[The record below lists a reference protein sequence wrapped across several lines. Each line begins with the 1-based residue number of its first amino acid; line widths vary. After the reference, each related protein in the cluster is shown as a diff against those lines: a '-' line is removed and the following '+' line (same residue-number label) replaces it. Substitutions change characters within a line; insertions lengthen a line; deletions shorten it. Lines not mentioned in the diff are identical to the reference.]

1 MSHFARVENGIVTSV
16 IVAEED
22 FIATG
27 AVGHGWIQT
36 SYRTIGNQ
44 HPEGRPLRGNYA
56 GIGYTYDSV
65 NDVFIAPKPYDNWVL
80 DTATWLWNPPVAM
93 PVDEYFYTWN
103 QETTAWDKG
112 DLRPIPE
119 PTPEPVIEAPVE
131 PVVEAVVEPVV
142 ESAPVDSPVVEPE
155 VAVETPVE
163 PVVEAP
169 AETTPQQPV

>member
-1 MSHFARVENGIVTSV
+1 MSHFAKVENGIVTSV

-36 SYRTIGNQ
+36 SYNTHGNQ
-44 HPEGRPLRGNYA
+44 HPQGRPLRGNYA
-56 GIGYTYDSV
+56 GIGYTYDDV
-65 NDVFIAPKPYDNWVL
+65 NDVFIAPQPYSNWVL
-80 DTATWLWNPPVAM
+80 NTTSWLWEPPILM

-119 PTPEPVIEAPVE
+119 P
-131 PVVEAVVEPVV
+131 VVEAVVEPVV
-142 ESAPVDSPVVEPE
+142 EPVVEAPVEAVVEPE
-155 VAVETPVE
+155 VAVETPQE
-163 PVVEAP
+163 QPP
-169 AETTPQQPV
+169 A

>member
-1 MSHFARVENGIVTSV
+1 MSHFAKVENGIVTQV

-36 SYRTIGNQ
+36 SYNTHGNQ

-56 GIGYTYDSV
+56 GIGYTYDDV
-65 NDVFIAPKPYDNWVL
+65 NDVFIAPQPYGNWVL
-80 DTATWLWNPPVAM
+80 DTATWLWNPPIAM

-103 QETTAWDKG
+103 QETTAWDRG
-112 DLRPIPE
+112 ELRPIPE
-119 PTPEPVIEAPVE
+119 P
-131 PVVEAVVEPVV
+131 VVEASVEAAVEP
-142 ESAPVDSPVVEPE
+142 APVDSPVVEPE
-155 VAVETPVE
+155 AAVETPVE

-169 AETTPQQPV
+169 AEATPQQPV

>member
-1 MSHFARVENGIVTSV
+1 MSHFAKVENGIVTSV
-16 IVAEED
+16 IVAEQD
-22 FIATG
+22 FIDTG

-36 SYRTIGNQ
+36 SYNTLGNQ

-56 GIGYTYDSV
+56 GIGYTYDES
-65 NDVFIAPKPYDNWVL
+65 NDVFIAPKPFDNWVL

-119 PTPEPVIEAPVE
+119 PTPVVEAPVE
-131 PVVEAVVEPVV
+131 PVVEPVV

-155 VAVETPVE
+155 AETPVE
-163 PVVEAP
+163 
-169 AETTPQQPV
+169 TTPQEPV

>member
-1 MSHFARVENGIVTSV
+1 MSHFAKVENGIVTQV

-36 SYRTIGNQ
+36 SYNTHGNQ
-44 HPEGRPLRGNYA
+44 HPQGRPLRGNYA
-56 GIGYTYDSV
+56 GIGYTYDDV
-65 NDVFIAPKPYDNWVL
+65 NDVFIAPQPYGNWVL
-80 DTATWLWNPPVAM
+80 NTTSWLWEPPILM

-119 PTPEPVIEAPVE
+119 PTPEPVVEAPVE
-131 PVVEAVVEPVV
+131 DVVEPVV

-155 VAVETPVE
+155 VVVETPVTETE
-163 PVVEAP
+163 PVAP
-169 AETTPQQPV
+169 TQTETNP